1 MELLNPLA
9 DATFPAKSIT
19 YTGTAGVTGAWPA
32 GPQGVVVWS
41 DQPCFVLVGEGVTAT
56 TSSTPDPCVHP
67 DPLCGA
73 YWYWRS
79 LARECNPGI
88 NWWHGLRKAGE
99 QAMSFGVALR
109 NAVAIGLG
117 GIASFLSGYASE
129 AVQNNLLAETG
140 SNLVQEDGGLIL
152 L

>member
-56 TSSTPDPCVHP
+56 TSSTPIPAFTPIPFVVPIGTGAPWCV
-67 DPLCGA
+67 
-73 YWYWRS
+73 S
-79 LARECNPGI
+79 
-88 NWWHGLRKAGE
+88 
-99 QAMSFGVALR
+99 
-109 NAVAIGLG
+109 AIQVSTG
-117 GIASFLSGYASE
+117 GTVYAKP
-129 AVQNNLLAETG
+129 VNKQ
-140 SNLVQEDGGLIL
+140 
-152 L
+152 